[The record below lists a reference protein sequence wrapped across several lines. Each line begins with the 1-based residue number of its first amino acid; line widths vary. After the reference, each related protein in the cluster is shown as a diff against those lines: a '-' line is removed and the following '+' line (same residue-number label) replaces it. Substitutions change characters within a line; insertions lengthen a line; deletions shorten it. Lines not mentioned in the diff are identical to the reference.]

1 MSWNGDVEAKLSKLL
16 SQARRHVS
24 TSRGKVVYRDSRG
37 EALVE
42 SIKDLM
48 VETFINTG
56 ELSQAM
62 EWISILEHV
71 LAESSKL
78 VGGSGWSLSKEF
90 KSFMADPRAHMRKKL
105 FNYTFDLLRGKMGL
119 SDYVEKSRQALTTS
133 FKTNIRTLYQSWVL
147 ASTVYLL
154 GLEGAKIVYPEHGQI
169 MLERSGKQKAGIIPP
184 NIVLRLIDGGEVSFY
199 FEAPRPLGWEDTS
212 DLKRVW
218 KLYVSLR
225 PDIMIY
231 SGRVL
236 NIVNLS
242 NPEIPIMRPDI
253 IVECKELKDWH
264 LRARTIRG
272 PRAKPLTAEEW
283 MSRWIAGLW
292 EGLGEALGV
301 SREQLGELLTG
312 AKGGVRVTEVDL
324 LNMYRRTFNPN
335 KFIVVSRFKVDANTK
350 NKLEAEDIRVVD
362 EADIGDLKAIE
373 QVAGEVKLIA
383 KPEREDPISGLML
396 HLKTLGINVG
406 PEELEK
412 ALAELAYRRIEEL
425 IQIISGDGAG
435 GGI

>member
-1 MSWNGDVEAKLSKLL
+1 MKGGDVEAKLSKLL

-24 TSRGKVVYRDSRG
+24 TSRGKVIYRDGRG

-56 ELSQAM
+56 EISRAI
-62 EWISILEHV
+62 EWINILEGV
-71 LAESSKL
+71 LVESSNL

-105 FNYTFDLLRGKMGL
+105 FNYTFDLLRGKIGL
-119 SDYVEKSRQALTTS
+119 SDYIEKSRQALTTS

-147 ASTVYLL
+147 ASTIYLL
-154 GLEGAKIVYPEHGQI
+154 GLEGARIVYPEHGQI
-169 MLERSGKQKAGIIPP
+169 MLERSGKQKTGVIPP
-184 NIVLRLIDGGEVSFY
+184 NLVLRLHGGGEVSFY

-236 NIVNLS
+236 NIVDLS
-242 NPEIPIMRPDI
+242 NPEIPIIKPDI

-264 LRARTIRG
+264 FRSRTIRG

-312 AKGGVRVTEVDL
+312 AKGGVRVTEIDL
-324 LNMYRRTFNPN
+324 LNMYRKTFNPN
-335 KFIVVSRFKVDANTK
+335 KLIVVSRFKVDEKTK
-350 NKLEAEDIRVVD
+350 NELEAENITVID
-362 EADIGDLKAIE
+362 EADIGNVKAIE
-373 QVAGEVKLIA
+373 HVAKEVKLIA
-383 KPEREDPISGLML
+383 KPAREDPIISLIA
-396 HLKTLGINVG
+396 HLKTLGVNVE
-406 PEELEK
+406 PEELER
-412 ALAELAYRRIEEL
+412 ALTELAYRRIEEL
-425 IQIISGDGAG
+425 IQIINEDSAG

>member
-1 MSWNGDVEAKLSKLL
+1 VESKLSKLL

-24 TSRGKVVYRDSRG
+24 TSRGKVVYRDSSG

-42 SIKDLM
+42 SMKDLM
-48 VETFINTG
+48 VETFINAG

-71 LAESSKL
+71 LVESSRL

-90 KSFMADPRAHMRKKL
+90 KSFMSDPRAHMRKKL
-105 FNYTFDLLRGKMGL
+105 FNYTFDLLSL
-119 SDYVEKSRQALTTS
+119 SDYIEKSRQALTTS

-147 ASTVYLL
+147 ASTVYIL
-154 GLEGAKIVYPEHGQI
+154 GLEGARIVYPEHGQI
-169 MLERSGKQKAGIIPP
+169 LLERSGKQKAGVIPP
-184 NIVLRLIDGGEVSFY
+184 NIVLRLRDGGEASFY

-236 NIVNLS
+236 NIVDLS
-242 NPEIPIMRPDI
+242 NPETPIMRPDI

-264 LRARTIRG
+264 LRSRTIRG

-335 KFIVVSRFKVDANTK
+335 KLIVVSRFKVDATTK
-350 NKLEAEDIRVVD
+350 ERLEEENITVIDEAE
-362 EADIGDLKAIE
+362 IGNMKAIK
-373 QVAGEVKLIA
+373 QVAEEVKLIA
-383 KPEREDPISGLML
+383 KPAREDPITGLISY
-396 HLKTLGINVG
+396 LKTLGVNVN

-412 ALAELAYRRIEEL
+412 ALTELAYKRIDEL
-425 IQIISGDGAG
+425 IQIISEDGVEKDFNANTIKQG
-435 GGI
+435 